1 MSNFLSGENKLFFL
15 GDKNKIVFFFCV
27 SREKKG
33 LKTTVGKKSRF

>member
-15 GDKNKIVFFFCV
+15 GDKNKIVFFCV

-33 LKTTVGKKSRF
+33 